1 MAQKSMIPAT
11 GLGIWET
18 GISREEKGFSFLP
31 DQRKNQSS
39 AKRKERQEKIEGL
52 KIGVT
57 IWGLLSAVSLSFW
70 GSLIYLLLF

>member
-1 MAQKSMIPAT
+1 MAQKSMIPIT
-11 GLGIWET
+11 DLGIWKP

-31 DQRKNQSS
+31 DQRGDHSS
-39 AKRKERQEKIEGL
+39 AKKKERQEMIEGL

-70 GSLIYLLLF
+70 ASLIYLLLF